1 MMSEIFWFC
10 VGIATMAT
18 IQAVVVAYL
27 LVKFCR
33 QNQNSANF
41 RWTFSPPSATE
52 QPYQRTANRCQSGR
66 NRHEKTI
73 GE

>member
-1 MMSEIFWFC
+1 MMNEIYWLC
-10 VGIATMAT
+10 VGIVTMAT

-27 LVKFCR
+27 SVKYYR

-41 RWTFSPPSATE
+41 HWRFSPPSETE